1 MSSSFETLL
10 RIIRLGYNNFWRNR
24 WLTLGATLL
33 MTLTLT
39 MISVSLLISFMIRDT
54 AAAVR
59 SSINLTVYFRDDA
72 VTDAQIDE
80 LATRIKQ
87 VPNVVGVTF
96 VSKKEALGIFK
107 RLPINTSVKDPITN
121 EFNPLPRSLEIQTA
135 DVEQLQSTVTAIER
149 SDSQKIICGECLSY
163 TKNKEIVDQ
172 LIAST
177 RTAQQAGWLLSGFFG
192 LIAIFNVYNII
203 RLTIVARSDEIEI
216 MRYVG
221 ASNAFIRG
229 PFVVEGILY
238 GVLGTVATSILLPL
252 LSWIITKYRGESGLT
267 TLGSAFGVLN
277 TNLYQYVMSHFG
289 GILVLQLIVGVV
301 LGVLVSVLSI
311 RRYLRA

>member
-1 MSSSFETLL
+1 METLL
-10 RIIRLGYNNFWRNR
+10 RIIKLGYNNFWRNR

-54 AAAVR
+54 ADAVR
-59 SSINLTVYFRDDA
+59 SSINLSIYFRDDT
-72 VTDAQIDE
+72 VTEETIASLSDRIRE
-80 LATRIKQ
+80 LPE
-87 VPNVVGVTF
+87 VLSVSF
-96 VSKKEALGIFK
+96 VSKEDALGIFK
-107 RLPINTSVKDPITN
+107 RIPSINQDVKDPITT
-121 EFNPLPRSLEIQTA
+121 EFNPLPRSLEVEMV
-135 DVEQLQSTVTAIER
+135 DVEEIRSTVQAVKAVDADGIVC
-149 SDSQKIICGECLSY
+149 DECVSY
-163 TKNKEIVDQ
+163 AKSKEIVDQ
-172 LIAST
+172 LVAST
-177 RTAQQAGWLLSGFFG
+177 RTAQQAGWLLSLFFG

-203 RLTIVARSDEIEI
+203 RLTIVARSDEIEV

-238 GVLGTVATSILLPL
+238 GLLSTAIVTALLPL
-252 LSWIITKYRGESGLT
+252 LSAIITTYRGSVGIT
-267 TLGSAFGVLN
+267 TLGGAFSILN
-277 TNLYQYVMSHFG
+277 TNLYEFVMSH
-289 GILVLQLIVGVV
+289 IWVLLAVQLAVGVV